1 MPIDPVVY
9 EYIASEVECP
19 ADEVIIEE
27 GSKGDWVYV
36 VLEGHVKVKKRTQK
50 GLIVIDTLSEGDIFG
65 EIAFLEGEDADRS
78 ATVMAAEG
86 SVRLGILDKEL
97 LIKHYSAMSPTLR
110 AIIKSLAIK
119 VRETTK
125 RICTALVAAK

>member
-19 ADEVIIEE
+19 ANQVIIEE

-36 VLEGHVKVKKRTQK
+36 VLEGHVKVKKRTPK
-50 GLIVIDTLSEGDIFG
+50 GFVVIDTLSEGELFG
-65 EIAFLEGEDADRS
+65 ELAFLEGEKADRS

-86 SVRLGILDKEL
+86 PVRLGILNKEL
-97 LIKHYSAMSPTLR
+97 LIKHYSTMSPTLR
-110 AIIKSLAIK
+110 AIIKSLALK
-119 VRETTK
+119 VRETTT
-125 RICTALVAAK
+125 RICAALVAAN